1 MKHPVC
7 PDCGANLDFGEK
19 CDCKKKNGSPDAN
32 QNDPRTDAKSC
43 SRFSIPQTVK
53 KIKGNP
59 LRELRIS
66 KNIPAKE
73 MITVVRE
80 IYPKYDKM
88 LQSKCEHGDEYGV
101 DIRYDAMDALLAK
114 YAPELLEA
122 EKRRRRGGHKLTK
135 RIACRLEDD
144 EYDRLVKYVKE
155 DGFDQMNA
163 WLVFTVRQYLK
174 KKAAEMTEV
183 KLRMV

>member
-80 IYPKYDKM
+80 IYPRYDKM

-122 EKRRRRGGHKLTK
+122 EKRRRQGGHKLTK

-144 EYDRLVKYVKE
+144 EYDRLVKCVKE

-174 KKAAEMTEV
+174 KKAAEMAEV

>member
-1 MKHPVC
+1 
-7 PDCGANLDFGEK
+7 
-19 CDCKKKNGSPDAN
+19 
-32 QNDPRTDAKSC
+32 
-43 SRFSIPQTVK
+43 
-53 KIKGNP
+53 
-59 LRELRIS
+59 
-66 KNIPAKE
+66 

-122 EKRRRRGGHKLTK
+122 EKRRRQGGHKLTK

-144 EYDRLVKYVKE
+144 EYDRLVKCVKE

-174 KKAAEMTEV
+174 KKAAEMAEV